1 MAKRPRRDLVEN
13 IIKAL
18 LDSEIPEIQ
27 AQAKKLA
34 EQIKKLEEH
43 GHRLQEYIAQLESL
57 ASEEASAVVE
67 SKINE
72 LLSNLDSALNEL
84 RKRSKKIIPSVIE
97 TKARG
102 TVTEQPTDI
111 TISKEP
117 ERRYEEEEEVVLP
130 RSAVGV
136 EKYITPEGFVIRK
149 TRR

>member
-1 MAKRPRRDLVEN
+1 MAKKPRRDLVEN

-57 ASEEASAVVE
+57 TSEEASAVVE

-72 LLSNLDSALNEL
+72 LLGNLDNALNEL
-84 RKRSKKIIPSVIE
+84 RKRSKKIIPSAIE

-102 TVTEQPTDI
+102 TVTEAPAEVAP
-111 TISKEP
+111 SKEP
-117 ERRYEEEEEVVLP
+117 ERRYEEEEVVLP

>member
-1 MAKRPRRDLVEN
+1 MAKKQRRDLVEN

-18 LDSEIPEIQ
+18 LDSEIPEIH

-43 GHRLQEYIAQLESL
+43 SHKLQEYIAQLESL

-67 SKINE
+67 SRITE
-72 LLSNLDSALNEL
+72 LLSNLDSALSEL
-84 RKRSKKIIPSVIE
+84 RRRSKKVVPE
-97 TKARG
+97 
-102 TVTEQPTDI
+102 VTEAKVRPV
-111 TISKEP
+111 SEVAPESAPVKERGG
-117 ERRYEEEEEVVLP
+117 EHEEEEDVLP
-130 RSAVGV
+130 RPPISV

>member
-1 MAKRPRRDLVEN
+1 MVKKQRRDLVEN

-43 GHRLQEYIAQLESL
+43 SQKLQEYISQLESL

-67 SKINE
+67 SRITE

-84 RKRSKKIIPSVIE
+84 RKRSKKIVPV
-97 TKARG
+97 
-102 TVTEQPTDI
+102 VTEVRTRAAAEEASEAVPA
-111 TISKEP
+111 KE
-117 ERRYEEEEEVVLP
+117 RGSDYEEEDVVLP
-130 RSAVGV
+130 RPAVSV
-136 EKYITPEGFVIRK
+136 ERYITPEGFVIRK